1 MEQEMHKLKN
11 RVNQLVSTH
20 RQKPVSSMATTDSVT
35 HTYRLGIIDHQLREL
50 QKFLIQQ
57 GQALTIELETE
68 LANPTSSLA
77 DFEIETQLHY
87 VLVKDDPQY
96 DEEDDNI
103 LTSRTQ
109 FRAATSNELPLDD
122 QLLEIDTQNF
132 ADSPNH
138 PMPQQGWLSHDV
150 MEHDLGIDSPA
161 IGPRGLLRV
170 GKVWVEVIAKRQYW
184 LNLHTGLFEK

>member
-1 MEQEMHKLKN
+1 MNNKQLTNKL
-11 RVNQLVSTH
+11 VDVACSLA
-20 RQKPVSSMATTDSVT
+20 PMDSVT
-35 HTYRLGIIDHQLREL
+35 HTYRLGIIDLQLREL
-50 QKFLIQQ
+50 QKFLIRQ
-57 GQALTIELETE
+57 GRALTIELETE
-68 LANPTSSLA
+68 LTNPTSSLA
-77 DFEIETQLHY
+77 DFELENQLHFI
-87 VLVKDDPQY
+87 LAKDDPQY

-109 FRAATSNELPLDD
+109 FRAAMSNELPLEN

-170 GKVWVEVIAKRQYW
+170 AKVWVEVIVKRQYW
-184 LNLHTGLFEK
+184 LNLHTGQFEK